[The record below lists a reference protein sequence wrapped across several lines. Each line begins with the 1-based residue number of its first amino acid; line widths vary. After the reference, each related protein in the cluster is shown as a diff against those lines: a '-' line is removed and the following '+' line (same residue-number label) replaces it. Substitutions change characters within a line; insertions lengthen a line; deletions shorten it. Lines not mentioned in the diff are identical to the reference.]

1 VEFAQAHEYRLL
13 EAQARR
19 GLGLIDHD
27 EGQFARALILLEACG
42 AVPGV
47 ARVKAEHALLTRNR
61 ESFEKAL
68 DVLEHLGDLDQLQR
82 YETIPVG

>member
-1 VEFAQAHEYRLL
+1 
-13 EAQARR
+13 
-19 GLGLIDHD
+19 
-27 EGQFARALILLEACG
+27 LILLEACG

-47 ARVKAEHALLTRNR
+47 ARAKAEHALLTRNR